1 MRLYVLFEIYHYLKG
16 DPVTMAGKFKMT
28 EHDILWAVS
37 HNEGTPDIE
46 NIISLDPNFLQNVED
61 NVMKRCRP
69 FVNRRDLLES
79 KVREALR

>member
-37 HNEGTPDIE
+37 HNDGTP
-46 NIISLDPNFLQNVED
+46 
-61 NVMKRCRP
+61 
-69 FVNRRDLLES
+69 
-79 KVREALR
+79 